1 MRFRHDLAWAMV
13 GQGVSALCQ
22 WGRLIAVA
30 RLAGAESL
38 GEFALA
44 VAIAMPITQFGGL
57 QMRQI
62 LVTDALGR
70 FAFESYRLVRLWG
83 IGVACLVIVGIALW
97 SGYRDQATIILS
109 VGLLKALESMN
120 DLYYGL
126 EQRHRRLDLVAQSL
140 ILRGV
145 FTLVV
150 LVLVFYL
157 TRNLALGVLAM
168 AGVSA
173 LVWWFFDRR
182 VSRPWR
188 HQGAPGAKPEW
199 RQLIQLTSLGLP
211 LGVTLLLVSLN
222 VSVPRYVI
230 EHSSG
235 SEALG
240 LFAAVAYFV
249 TAGRVVVN
257 ALCAPALPRLA
268 DAFAS
273 GAVVAFRRLL
283 LKVVGVSAC
292 LGLAGVAVAVV
303 AGKPFLTL
311 VYGEQFAQRPD
322 VFSWVMV
329 TGMVSY
335 AAIPFG
341 QGLTAMRIF
350 HGQVFL
356 FAAVLAINLLAC
368 LLLVPS
374 FGTLGAVWGWL
385 SAAVFQLLLTAGL
398 TWYGLRA
405 EGRIAIPDKPVTS

>member
-62 LVTDALGR
+62 LVTDARGR
-70 FAFESYRLVRLWG
+70 YAFESYRLVRLWG

-157 TRNLALGVLAM
+157 TRNLALSVLAM
-168 AGVSA
+168 AGVSV
-173 LVWWFFDRR
+173 LVWWFVDRR
-182 VSRPWR
+182 VARPWR
-188 HQGAPGAKPEW
+188 HQGAPRAKSEW
-199 RQLIQLTSLGLP
+199 RQHLELTTLGLP
-211 LGVTLLLVSLN
+211 LGITLLLGSLN

-240 LFAAVAYFV
+240 LFAAMAYFV
-249 TAGRVVVN
+249 TAGRVVVA
-257 ALCAPALPRLA
+257 ALCAPASPRLA

-311 VYGEQFAQRPD
+311 VYGEQFAQRLD
-322 VFSWVMV
+322 IFVWIMV

-341 QGLTAMRIF
+341 YGLTAMRIF
-350 HGQVFL
+350 HMQALL

-374 FGTLGAVWGWL
+374 YGPLGAVWGWL
-385 SAAVFQLLLTAGL
+385 SAAVFQLLLTASL

-405 EGRIAIPDKPVTS
+405 EARIAISTSR